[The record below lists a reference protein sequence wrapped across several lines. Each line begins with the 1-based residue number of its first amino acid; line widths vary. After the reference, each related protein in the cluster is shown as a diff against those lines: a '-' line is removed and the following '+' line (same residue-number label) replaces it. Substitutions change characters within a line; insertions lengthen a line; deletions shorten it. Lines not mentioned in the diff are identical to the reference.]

1 MQEMPHKMNFEQAF
15 VLGVQDGAS
24 LLRKELTVN
33 HAEQVLLQKR
43 VQLMREFINDLPS
56 TDPQYSMIA
65 GAIEMDRI
73 ELDELKVRSSSI
85 LQKME
90 GI

>member
-1 MQEMPHKMNFEQAF
+1 MQELPKKTNFEQAF
-15 VLGVQDGAS
+15 VFGIQDAAS

-43 VQLMREFINDLPS
+43 VRLMREFINDLPS

-73 ELDELKVRSSSI
+73 ELDELQLRSDSI

-90 GI
+90 SI